1 MIPGIVWPQLNGDVS
16 DMLATLRATE
26 ALTRTE
32 IEAGQLSQL
41 RSLAAHARSQTR
53 WGSIHLPDEL
63 TWESFRSLPILD
75 RAFVQ
80 AHEQDLRAAQWPAEH
95 GTAHEVVTSGSTG
108 TPVRVLK
115 SLLVAGLWQSVT
127 ARDHVWHRRDLAMK
141 LGAIRAA
148 PWAPYPG
155 LHDKTWGGPAE
166 MLGGTGHSCILSID
180 TPPQLQL
187 DWLEEQ
193 GDIAYLVTF
202 PSNLAELL
210 RLCEQRGSGLPA
222 LREIRTVSEPVTDEL
237 RARCRETLG
246 VEIVDQYSTQEV
258 GYIALQRPD
267 GPGLYAL
274 SDTHVVEILD
284 DDGNPCSPGEIGRV
298 IVTPLHNFAMPLFRY
313 AIGDLALVGEP
324 GPLPYPVIERVFGRT
339 RNLLL
344 TADGTRRW
352 VFLSTKRLI
361 EIAPL
366 IQLQLV
372 QTALDHVEVRLVVER
387 PVTRTEEQAIRAHL
401 GPLFEAGTEFT
412 FSYVDHIPRGAGGKF
427 EDFICAV
434 TPRKSTESR

>member
-1 MIPGIVWPQLNGDVS
+1 MSDPIPGIVWPPLNGHVG

-26 ALTRTE
+26 TLTRTE
-32 IEAGQLSQL
+32 IKTGQLNQL
-41 RSLAAHARSQTR
+41 RSLAAHARAQTA
-53 WGSIHLPDEL
+53 WGRRHLPEEL
-63 TWESFRSLPILD
+63 TWESFRALPVLD

-80 AHEQDLRAAQWPAEH
+80 SHEQELHAARWPAQH

-115 SLLVAGLWQSVT
+115 SFLIGSLWQSVT
-127 ARDHVWHRRDLAMK
+127 ARDHVWHRRDLALK

-166 MLGGTGHSCILSID
+166 MLGGTGPSCILSID
-180 TPPQLQL
+180 TPPQRQL
-187 DWLEEQ
+187 DWLDEQ
-193 GDIAYLVTF
+193 GDVAYLVTF

-222 LREIRTVSEPVTDEL
+222 LRAIRTVSEPVTDEL
-237 RARCRETLG
+237 RARCRNILG
-246 VEIVDQYSTQEV
+246 VDIVDQYSTQEV

-267 GPGLYAL
+267 GPGLYVMA
-274 SDTHVVEILD
+274 DTHVVEILD
-284 DDGNPCSPGEIGRV
+284 DAGSPCAPGEIGRV
-298 IVTPLHNFAMPLFRY
+298 VVTPLHNFCMPLFRY
-313 AIGDLALVGEP
+313 AVGDLALVGKP

-344 TADGTRRW
+344 TPDGTRRW
-352 VFLSTKRLI
+352 VFLSTKRLM
-361 EIAPL
+361 EVAPL

-372 QTALDHVEVRLVVER
+372 QTALDRVDVRLVVER
-387 PVTRTEEQAIRAHL
+387 AVSDDEEQDMRAHL

-412 FSYVDHIPRGAGGKF
+412 FSYVDHIPRGPGGKF

-434 TPRKSTESR
+434 PD

>member
-1 MIPGIVWPQLNGDVS
+1 MPDVIPGIVWPPLNGDVR
-16 DMLATLRATE
+16 DMLAALLANQT
-26 ALTRTE
+26 LTRTE
-32 IEAGQLSQL
+32 ISAGQLSQL

-53 WGSIHLPDEL
+53 WGRQHLPEDL

-75 RAFVQ
+75 RVFVQ
-80 AHEQDLRAAQWPAEH
+80 ANEPDLRAAQWPTEH

-115 SLLVAGLWQSVT
+115 SLLAASLWQSVT
-127 ARDHVWHRRDLAMK
+127 ARDHVWHRRDLALK

-155 LHDKTWGGPAE
+155 LNDKTWGGPAE
-166 MLGGTGHSCILSID
+166 ILGGTGPSCILSID

-187 DWLEEQ
+187 DWLDEQ

-202 PSNLAELL
+202 PSNLSELL
-210 RLCEQRGSGLPA
+210 RLCEQRGKHWPA
-222 LREIRTVSEPVTDEL
+222 LREVRTVSEPVTDEL
-237 RARCRETLG
+237 RVRCRETLG

-267 GPGLYAL
+267 GLGLYAM

-284 DDGNPCSPGEIGRV
+284 DNGNPCAPGEIGRV
-298 IVTPLHNFAMPLFRY
+298 VVTPLHNFAMPLFRY
-313 AIGDLALVGEP
+313 AVGDLALVGEP
-324 GPLPYPVIERVFGRT
+324 GRLPYPVIERVFGRT

-344 TADGTRRW
+344 TPDGTRRW
-352 VFLSTKRLI
+352 VFLSTKRLM
-361 EIAPL
+361 EVAPV

-372 QTALDHVEVRLVVER
+372 QIALDHIDVRLVVER
-387 PVTRTEEQAIRAHL
+387 RVTDAEEQAMREHL
-401 GPLFEAGTEFT
+401 EPLFGSGMTFS
-412 FSYVDHIPRGAGGKF
+412 FSYVDRIQRSAGGKF
-427 EDFICAV
+427 EDFICALPDQL
-434 TPRKSTESR
+434 T